1 MPAPAV
7 GAVGGGG
14 GGEGG
19 GAALM
24 PAPPMGGASP
34 MQLIPC
40 ICNWMRRTSSQM
52 RSTLHP
58 LRVSWAP
65 SSNRTDP
72 RFGARSSNS
81 TKAALHTWALAS
93 DLLQVRSSV

>member
-7 GAVGGGG
+7 DAVAGA
-14 GGEGG
+14 G

-24 PAPPMGGASP
+24 PAPPMGGDSP
-34 MQLIPC
+34 IQLIPC
-40 ICNWMRRTSSQM
+40 ICNWRRCTSSQM

-72 RFGARSSNS
+72 RFGARNNNS
-81 TKAALHTWALAS
+81 TKAALQTWDLAS
-93 DLLQVRSSV
+93 DALQARSSV